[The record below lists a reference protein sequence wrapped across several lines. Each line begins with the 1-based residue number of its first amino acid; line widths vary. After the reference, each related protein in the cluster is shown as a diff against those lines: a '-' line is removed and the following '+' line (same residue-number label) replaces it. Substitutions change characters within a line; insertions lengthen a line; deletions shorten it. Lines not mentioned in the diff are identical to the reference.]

1 MQDML
6 QQLSTVI
13 KHQSDTLESDWE
25 EVCLFVWLFICLF
38 VCKT

>member
-13 KHQSDTLESDWE
+13 AQQSETIESDWE
-25 EVCLFVWLFICLF
+25 EVCLFC
-38 VCKT
+38 